1 MKEPRAQIIE
11 TRLTIAGFDQSIFRA
26 FAPTEFEKIAV
37 KALLW
42 QGVTLVHPESFLL
55 R

>member
-1 MKEPRAQIIE
+1 MKEPRAQIIK
-11 TRLTIAGFDQSIFRA
+11 TRLTIARFDQSIFWA
-26 FAPTEFEKIAV
+26 FTPAELKKIAV

-42 QGVTLVHPESFLL
+42 QGVTLVHPKSFLL